1 MLKPK
6 NIISI
11 LKLENF
17 VIEKSKKLIDIFEKL
32 LLSITRKFFQ
42 VGTSS

>member
-11 LKLENF
+11 SKLENF
-17 VIEKSKKLIDIFEKL
+17 VIEKSKKLVDIFEKL
-32 LLSITRKFFQ
+32 LLSIIRKFF
-42 VGTSS
+42 